1 MLYAPQ
7 CSQWQQVEMDG
18 CPPMLHSGLRPFGS
32 STPMLNLGYASDV
45 AALPQNSVAKLFVD
59 NIDIFCN
66 KR

>member
-1 MLYAPQ
+1 MLLSAV
-7 CSQWQQVEMDG
+7 SGSKWRWMAALQV
-18 CPPMLHSGLRPFGS
+18 LHPGLRPFGS
-32 STPMLNLGYASDV
+32 STPMLNPGYASDV